1 MQWWALQDPGSD
13 PYGLIVLDDKAAV
26 RRYVP
31 GVGLVRSQ
39 SDADHVFLGELGARP
54 VEPDEALGLIAVRRA
69 GRRRP
74 PGRQR
79 RRAAGARERGEL
91 TWPIRR
97 STSSAVRSVAR

>member
-54 VEPDEALGLIAVRRA
+54 VEPDEALSLIAS
-69 GRRRP
+69 
-74 PGRQR
+74 
-79 RRAAGARERGEL
+79 GALADVDHLDASGDVL
-91 TWPIRR
+91 PVP
-97 STSSAVRSVAR
+97 ASVGS